1 MGKKGILPFDA
12 IKLMIASPEEILSWS
27 HGEVK
32 KPETLNYRTFKPEKD
47 GLFCAKIFGP
57 IRDYECLCGKYKGK
71 KYAGTVCDKCGVEVT
86 SKYVRRERFGH
97 IELAAPVSHI
107 WFLKS
112 SPSKIASLL
121 NMSTREAE
129 KVIYFENYLVIEYP
143 ADEEENEE
151 FEKDEKTIPLNE
163 EGEIRWVKLH
173 IVNEDEYQNKY
184 AFSLEEKYESGIGA
198 EIIKEVLSKL
208 DLHAFAEKLKK
219 HIEPYSLSWEDLN
232 AETREKFP
240 KYYEKMIKKL
250 SEYFQEHGIEPSDPK
265 TLDEII
271 SCKKYINPYTGEL
284 SEEPINE
291 EFLCSVEAIEKIYEL
306 AREKNPEIPI
316 IEKLKEE
323 IRQTVIKAFPES
335 KIKDYVRKLQLIEG
349 FIKSGNKPEWMI
361 LEVLPVIPPEL
372 RPLVLLE
379 GGRFA
384 TSDLNDLYRRVINRN
399 NRLKRLLELDAPEII
414 VRNEKRMLQ
423 ESVDALIDN
432 GKRGKVVTHKR
443 RPLKSLADYLKGKQG
458 RFRQNLLGK
467 RVDYSGRSVIVVGP
481 ELKMHQCGLPRIMAL
496 ELFKPFLYRRLE
508 EKGYATSI
516 KQAKRLVQEQTPEV
530 WECLEEVVKQHPV
543 LLNRAPTL
551 HRPSIQAFEPVLVDG
566 KAIKLHPLVCPPF
579 NADFDGD
586 QMAVHIPLG
595 IEPQLEAYI
604 LMLSTQQILSPAHGK
619 VLTMPSQDMILG
631 LNYITQIIE
640 GRKGEGKIFAS
651 PEEAIKAWELGYVDI
666 HAKIKVRFDGKIV
679 ETSIGRV
686 LFNSILPEEYRKQ
699 RGFINKVI
707 TKKNLGK
714 LIADVYKVVGNEETV
729 NFLDRIKDLG
739 FQLSTKAA
747 VSIGMDDIRV
757 PERKKEIVKKAFEEE
772 AKVWEQYKKGVI
784 TNKERYN
791 RIIDIWSRA
800 TEEITKEMFR
810 EIEETEIVYNNKKFP
825 GYFNSIY
832 MMAVSGARGNKDQVR
847 QLAGTRG
854 LMAKHSGEFI
864 ETPIISS
871 FKEGLSVLEY
881 FISTYGARK
890 GLADTALKTAQAG
903 YLTRRLV
910 DAAQEVRIVE
920 EDCGTTKG
928 IVVEAI
934 TEGGEVKISLK
945 ERIFGRIAAEDVK
958 DPITGEIIV
967 RAGEMIDEEL
977 AEKIEN
983 AGVEKVKVRSVL
995 TCEAK
1000 GGVCA
1005 KCYGMDLSNR
1015 KLVAVGEAVGI
1026 IAAQSIGEPGTQL
1039 TMRTFHIGG
1048 AATAEKL
1055 RSEIV
1060 AEHDGIL
1067 KYHNVKYVVD
1077 RKGRKIVISKQGKI
1091 YIQSKDGRILERY
1104 EVPKGA
1110 VLLVEENKEIKK
1122 GTRIAEWNPYA
1133 EYIISEVKGKL
1144 ELTDIIKNVTIKEE
1158 RDILTGKIALVISY
1172 MRHRDAMLHTPRI
1185 IIRGEDG
1192 KEYPYDLPV
1201 NATLMIPREKL
1212 KLEWRECPTCS
1223 EHENTI
1229 VQHEYFEPKVE
1240 IEVHPGD
1247 ILARIPKETAKVK
1260 DIVGGL
1266 PKVEELFEARVPKN
1280 PAILSEIDGEVKIY
1294 EDADEIIIYNP
1305 FTKQTATVKV
1315 DKNELILVKAG
1326 QWVKKGTQLT
1336 DRSKAPID
1344 GRVQMNSRGYKVIVY
1359 NKDTGLEK
1367 KYPIPKGKHLQV
1379 KDGDKVNAGDPLTDG
1394 SPNPHEILK
1403 IKGVEELQKFL
1414 IKEIQMVYK
1423 LQGVDIHDK
1432 HFEII
1437 IRQMLRKVRIT
1448 DPGDSRFIVREIVD
1462 KEDFEEEIKR
1472 IKEMGGKPPKAEP
1485 VLVGITKSALHTKSW
1500 IAAASFQ
1507 ETTKVLTDSA
1517 CEGKVDELRG
1527 LKENVI
1533 IGNIVPV
1540 GTGEEIYKQIELKPQ
1555 DDSSPSQSS
1564 AHSSQ

>member
-1 MGKKGILPFDA
+1 
-12 IKLMIASPEEILSWS
+12 
-27 HGEVK
+27 
-32 KPETLNYRTFKPEKD
+32 
-47 GLFCAKIFGP
+47 
-57 IRDYECLCGKYKGK
+57 
-71 KYAGTVCDKCGVEVT
+71 
-86 SKYVRRERFGH
+86 
-97 IELAAPVSHI
+97 
-107 WFLKS
+107 
-112 SPSKIASLL
+112 
-121 NMSTREAE
+121 
-129 KVIYFENYLVIEYP
+129 
-143 ADEEENEE
+143 
-151 FEKDEKTIPLNE
+151 
-163 EGEIRWVKLH
+163 
-173 IVNEDEYQNKY
+173 
-184 AFSLEEKYESGIGA
+184 
-198 EIIKEVLSKL
+198 
-208 DLHAFAEKLKK
+208 
-219 HIEPYSLSWEDLN
+219 
-232 AETREKFP
+232 
-240 KYYEKMIKKL
+240 
-250 SEYFQEHGIEPSDPK
+250 
-265 TLDEII
+265 
-271 SCKKYINPYTGEL
+271 
-284 SEEPINE
+284 
-291 EFLCSVEAIEKIYEL
+291 
-306 AREKNPEIPI
+306 
-316 IEKLKEE
+316 
-323 IRQTVIKAFPES
+323 
-335 KIKDYVRKLQLIEG
+335 
-349 FIKSGNKPEWMI
+349 
-361 LEVLPVIPPEL
+361 
-372 RPLVLLE
+372 
-379 GGRFA
+379 
-384 TSDLNDLYRRVINRN
+384 
-399 NRLKRLLELDAPEII
+399 
-414 VRNEKRMLQ
+414 
-423 ESVDALIDN
+423 
-432 GKRGKVVTHKR
+432 
-443 RPLKSLADYLKGKQG
+443 
-458 RFRQNLLGK
+458 
-467 RVDYSGRSVIVVGP
+467 
-481 ELKMHQCGLPRIMAL
+481 
-496 ELFKPFLYRRLE
+496 
-508 EKGYATSI
+508 
-516 KQAKRLVQEQTPEV
+516 
-530 WECLEEVVKQHPV
+530 
-543 LLNRAPTL
+543 
-551 HRPSIQAFEPVLVDG
+551 
-566 KAIKLHPLVCPPF
+566 
-579 NADFDGD
+579 
-586 QMAVHIPLG
+586 
-595 IEPQLEAYI
+595 
-604 LMLSTQQILSPAHGK
+604 
-619 VLTMPSQDMILG
+619 
-631 LNYITQIIE
+631 
-640 GRKGEGKIFAS
+640 
-651 PEEAIKAWELGYVDI
+651 
-666 HAKIKVRFDGKIV
+666 
-679 ETSIGRV
+679 
-686 LFNSILPEEYRKQ
+686 
-699 RGFINKVI
+699 
-707 TKKNLGK
+707 
-714 LIADVYKVVGNEETV
+714 
-729 NFLDRIKDLG
+729 
-739 FQLSTKAA
+739 
-747 VSIGMDDIRV
+747 
-757 PERKKEIVKKAFEEE
+757 
-772 AKVWEQYKKGVI
+772 
-784 TNKERYN
+784 
-791 RIIDIWSRA
+791 
-800 TEEITKEMFR
+800 
-810 EIEETEIVYNNKKFP
+810 
-825 GYFNSIY
+825 
-832 MMAVSGARGNKDQVR
+832 
-847 QLAGTRG
+847 
-854 LMAKHSGEFI
+854 
-864 ETPIISS
+864 
-871 FKEGLSVLEY
+871 
-881 FISTYGARK
+881 
-890 GLADTALKTAQAG
+890 
-903 YLTRRLV
+903 
-910 DAAQEVRIVE
+910 
-920 EDCGTTKG
+920 
-928 IVVEAI
+928 
-934 TEGGEVKISLK
+934 
-945 ERIFGRIAAEDVK
+945 
-958 DPITGEIIV
+958 
-967 RAGEMIDEEL
+967 
-977 AEKIEN
+977 
-983 AGVEKVKVRSVL
+983 
-995 TCEAK
+995 
-1000 GGVCA
+1000 
-1005 KCYGMDLSNR
+1005 
-1015 KLVAVGEAVGI
+1015 VAVGEAVGI

-1185 IIRGEDG
+1185 IIKGEDG